1 MTQKLT
7 VLNGK
12 EVMYAIIDGEQ
23 KTPEEIARI
32 RGLLGAK
39 DTDIR
44 DVIHKVMEKEF
55 VTVNKIK
62 NTKARGPI
70 MFLVGQ
76 VMKQLNRHG
85 DP

>member
-1 MTQKLT
+1 MEGKLT

-12 EVMYAIIDGEQ
+12 EVVYSIIDGEN

-39 DTDIR
+39 DIDLREI
-44 DVIHKVMEKEF
+44 IHKVMEKEF

-62 NTKARGPI
+62 NTKAKGPI
-70 MFLVGQ
+70 QFLVG
-76 VMKQLNRHG
+76 
-85 DP
+85 